1 MAPHGASVLSLV
13 IMKPGMQRDILIAFR
28 MLFDEFILD
37 DDELEAAV
45 ESAEAAMKRAKEKDE
60 SSAKTK

>member
-1 MAPHGASVLSLV
+1 MAPRGRSVLSLV

-45 ESAEAAMKRAKEKDE
+45 ASAEAAMKRAKEADE
-60 SSAKTK
+60 AAKTK